1 MLRNRSWHQ
10 STPSTPH
17 FKDKKKKKLACGP
30 GRHLGHHIKMSDKNA
45 ELDQSSTQGAGDSN
59 SISSFEKVSLHSA
72 EPSDRDSPVNSE
84 HDVTTQE
91 AAPPSGASQ
100 PSADLEMTSAELI
113 DEITPADEEDA
124 HLIAGDYS
132 KPAAPSS
139 GNSPSGR
146 GGMDPVVREL
156 EEAAAVAAAATA
168 EAAAA
173 AKQKIMQGAAGA
185 KAFMS
190 SLWSA
195 FDDPSSTASREH
207 ESEQALRQRL
217 GLGDDEAILEV
228 FRCKLIQT
236 YSPSNNDFTPPK
248 NIAFTGL
255 LHVASGHVCFELDGA
270 GGVGTPVSVP
280 KADLK
285 AVVREGDALRV
296 ALSGD
301 RELVIG
307 AFSLPKLE
315 VESAFALLTS
325 LMPPV

>member
-1 MLRNRSWHQ
+1 MADTSKN
-10 STPSTPH
+10 TP
-17 FKDKKKKKLACGP
+17 
-30 GRHLGHHIKMSDKNA
+30 
-45 ELDQSSTQGAGDSN
+45 LDQLQGPPSHDAGDTN

-84 HDVTTQE
+84 QDIP
-91 AAPPSGASQ
+91 AAGQAPNLTPQ
-100 PSADLEMTSAELI
+100 PAGEPEITSAEPI
-113 DEITPADEEDA
+113 DEITPADDENS
-124 HLIAGDYS
+124 HLIAADYS
-132 KPAAPSS
+132 KPAAAST

-146 GGMDPVVREL
+146 SIDPIVHEL

-195 FDDPSSTASREH
+195 FDDPSTTAAKEL
-207 ESEQALRQRL
+207 ESEKALRERL
-217 GLGDDEAILEV
+217 GLEDNEAILEV

-248 NIAFTGL
+248 NIAFSGL
-255 LHVASGHVCFELDGA
+255 LHVASGHICFELDGSGGA
-270 GGVGTPVSVP
+270 GAPVSIP
-280 KADLK
+280 RADVK
-285 AVVREGDALRV
+285 GVMREGDALRV
-296 ALSGD
+296 TLSGD
-301 RELVIG
+301 RELVVG

-315 VESAFALLTS
+315 VESAFTLLSS
-325 LMPPV
+325 LVQA

>member
-1 MLRNRSWHQ
+1 MADTS
-10 STPSTPH
+10 
-17 FKDKKKKKLACGP
+17 
-30 GRHLGHHIKMSDKNA
+30 KNA
-45 ELDQSSTQGAGDSN
+45 PLDQLQGAPSQDAGDTN

-84 HDVTTQE
+84 QDIPAQPDQ
-91 AAPPSGASQ
+91 APSGTPQ
-100 PSADLEMTSAELI
+100 PTGDLEITSAEPI
-113 DEITPADEEDA
+113 DEITPADDEDA
-124 HLIAGDYS
+124 HLIAGDYYT
-132 KPAAPSS
+132 KPAAST

-146 GGMDPVVREL
+146 SMDPVVREL

-173 AKQKIMQGAAGA
+173 AKQKILQGAAGA

-195 FDDPSSTASREH
+195 FDDPSTTAAKEH
-207 ESEQALRQRL
+207 ESEKALRERL
-217 GLGDDEAILEV
+217 GLDEDEAILEV

-248 NIAFTGL
+248 NIAFSGL
-255 LHVASGHVCFELDGA
+255 LHVASGHICFELDGA
-270 GGVGTPVSVP
+270 GGAGTPVSVP
-280 KADLK
+280 KADVKGVL
-285 AVVREGDALRV
+285 REGDALRV

-315 VESAFALLTS
+315 VESAFTLLSS
-325 LMPPV
+325 LVQS